1 MDLNK
6 IKNLALS
13 ETGFLFDPATGN
25 TYTLNESAV
34 FILKALK
41 EGKSPAVIA
50 GDLTAE
56 YEVSEVQ
63 ASEDVSD
70 AILQLKEAGFIAA
83 GATW

>member
-25 TYTLNESAV
+25 TFTLNESAI

-41 EGKSPAVIA
+41 DGKSPDQIA
-50 GDLTAE
+50 SGLTAE
-56 YEVSEVQ
+56 FEVSEPQ
-63 ASEDVSD
+63 AHDDVSD
-70 AILQLKEAGFIAA
+70 ALLQLKEAGLISAS
-83 GATW
+83 ATW

>member
-1 MDLNK
+1 MDLNR

-41 EGKSPAVIA
+41 EGKSHTDIA
-50 GDLTAE
+50 GALNAE
-56 YEVSEVQ
+56 F
-63 ASEDVSD
+63 DVSAQQAHED
-70 AILQLKEAGFIAA
+70 GSVAILQLKEAGYLAA

>member
-41 EGKSPAVIA
+41 DGKNPTDIA
-50 GDLTAE
+50 GALTAE
-56 YEVSEVQ
+56 FEVSEPQ
-63 ASEDVSD
+63 AHEDVSD
-70 AILQLKEAGFIAA
+70 AILQLKEAGFIAV

>member
-25 TYTLNESAV
+25 TFTLNESAI

-41 EGKSPAVIA
+41 DGKSADQIA
-50 GDLTAE
+50 SALTAE
-56 YEVSEVQ
+56 FEVSKPQ
-63 ASEDVSD
+63 ADDDVSD
-70 AILQLKEAGFIAA
+70 AMLQLKEAGLISAS
-83 GATW
+83 ATW

>member
-41 EGKSPAVIA
+41 SGQKPDEIA
-50 GDLTAE
+50 DELTAE
-56 YEVSEVQ
+56 FEVAEAQ
-63 ASEDVSD
+63 AHEDVSD
-70 AILQLKEAGFIAA
+70 AILQLKEAGLIAA

>member
-34 FILKALK
+34 FMLKALK
-41 EGKSPAVIA
+41 DGKSPAAIA

-56 YEVSEVQ
+56 FEVSEAQ
-63 ASEDVSD
+63 AGEDVSD

-83 GATW
+83 GTTW

>member
-41 EGKSPAVIA
+41 EEKSPTDIA
-50 GDLTAE
+50 GALTAE
-56 YEVSEVQ
+56 FEVSAAQ
-63 ASEDVSD
+63 AHEDVSD

-83 GATW
+83 GAAW

>member
-34 FILKALK
+34 VILKALK
-41 EGKSPAVIA
+41 DGKNPTDIA
-50 GDLTAE
+50 GALTAE
-56 YEVSEVQ
+56 FEVSAPQ
-63 ASEDVSD
+63 AHEDVSD
-70 AILQLKEAGFIAA
+70 AILQLKEAGLIAA
-83 GATW
+83 GAAW

>member
-41 EGKSPAVIA
+41 QGNTPDEIAVA
-50 GDLTAE
+50 LTAE
-56 YEVSEVQ
+56 FEVSEPQ
-63 ASEDVSD
+63 AREDVSD
-70 AILQLKEAGFIAA
+70 AMLQLKEAGFIAA
-83 GATW
+83 GTTW

>member
-41 EGKSPAVIA
+41 DGKTPTDIA
-50 GDLTAE
+50 GALTAE
-56 YEVSEVQ
+56 FEVNAAQ
-63 ASEDVSD
+63 AHEDVSD

-83 GATW
+83 GAAW